1 MKLSVEER
9 EKIFK
14 VVSWIPNEMTE
25 GKTKISETTDYITIG
40 RVYGHLLKEL
50 NSNKDKNLYYAHKSM
65 VKNKDDIL
73 AAGNIGLCKA
83 LNSYHVDHE
92 TGSSFNTYA
101 TKCIRNEMMQE
112 NMRIIRATRPDI
124 MISLEGFKEENE
136 GMELPLPKSES
147 EKSVKEFE
155 DSVSDNAEALAKALR
170 DIAIVD
176 KWNNSEKIGL
186 EWIIAHTLY
195 EVSGDDFIKNHD
207 GMSLRLCQEY
217 ADKAKKKLNNEIY
230 LKLFKDFVEK
240 GFVLPKNSFSFS

>member
-1 MKLSVEER
+1 M
-9 EKIFK
+9 
-14 VVSWIPNEMTE
+14 
-25 GKTKISETTDYITIG
+25 
-40 RVYGHLLKEL
+40 
-50 NSNKDKNLYYAHKSM
+50 
-65 VKNKDDIL
+65 
-73 AAGNIGLCKA
+73 
-83 LNSYHVDHE
+83 
-92 TGSSFNTYA
+92 
-101 TKCIRNEMMQE
+101 
-112 NMRIIRATRPDI
+112 
-124 MISLEGFKEENE
+124 
-136 GMELPLPKSES
+136 
-147 EKSVKEFE
+147 
-155 DSVSDNAEALAKALR
+155 R